1 MLPRLRRLALLLPIL
16 LLGLVLLS
24 WARSYLPD
32 QTYFRTHQGRLLI
45 FFISGGSPPTESS
58 ETLVDYS
65 RRIAQVQS
73 RPSLQF
79 LGFEWTD
86 LVFKSSYPGFIA
98 IPFWFIAAV
107 LAVFSLWAILRLRS
121 QRARFL
127 PGHCRS
133 CGYDLRGS
141 NGKCPECGQEV
152 PRPLRTT
159 STAAV
164 G

>member
-32 QTYFRTHQGRLLI
+32 QTHFRTHQGRLLI
-45 FFISGGSPPTESS
+45 FFISGNTPPTESS
-58 ETLVDYS
+58 ATLVDYS

-73 RPSLQF
+73 RPSWQF
-79 LGFEWTD
+79 LGFECTD

-107 LAVFSLWAILRLRS
+107 LAALSLWAILRLRS
-121 QRARFL
+121 QRERFL

-141 NGKCPECGQEV
+141 DGKCPECGQEA

-159 STAAV
+159 STAAI